1 MNIRD
6 ILDSAESYQKYLSG
20 LSLVDLEGID
30 RRIDGVRYPERQ
42 KLVFQQIQWRKS
54 TASRLTDRPNGSLLS
69 RIWKK
74 LF

>member
-6 ILDSAESYQKYLSG
+6 ILDSADSYQKYLSG
-20 LSLVDLEGID
+20 LTLVDLEGID
-30 RRIDGVRYPERQ
+30 RRIDGIRYPERQ

-54 TASRLTDRPNGSLLS
+54 TASRLTAPSTGSRLS
-69 RIWKK
+69 RIWKN